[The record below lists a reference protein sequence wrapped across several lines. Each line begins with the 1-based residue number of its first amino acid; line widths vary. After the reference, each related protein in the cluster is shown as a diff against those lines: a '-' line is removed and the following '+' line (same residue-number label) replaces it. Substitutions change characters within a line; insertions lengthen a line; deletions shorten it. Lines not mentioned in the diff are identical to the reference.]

1 MQRITLAATGAATV
15 LMLIVAASALAQP
28 YPGPNVQPFGPVQPY
43 RTFVAHV
50 QAVTSGPAAVCGD
63 PEAFRVLLT
72 AFANSNPYRARQ
84 LALAQNCDSV
94 PVGARVLVMSEPTA
108 IALWRND
115 TQEDVVLQVV
125 QVHVLNGP
133 TRGAAGYMLLD
144 AFQ

>member
-1 MQRITLAATGAATV
+1 MQRITLAAAGVATV
-15 LMLIVAASALAQP
+15 LMLIMAASASAQP
-28 YPGPNVQPFGPVQPY
+28 YPGPYVQPLGPVQPY
-43 RTFVAHV
+43 RTLVAHV
-50 QAVTSGPAAVCGD
+50 QVVTSGSAAVCGD
-63 PEAFRVLLT
+63 REAFRVLLT
-72 AFANSNPYRARQ
+72 AYANSNPYRARQ

-108 IALWRND
+108 IAIWRND

-133 TRGAAGYMLLD
+133 TRGTAGYMLLD